1 MTLAASTNITVVR
14 MPPSPSAGWTDSSAG
29 GLIGEA
35 EVYRIGHDPTQSSGQ
50 IFESLLAVAI
60 PLDRYYHDPQL
71 ACVRASKSCQPFE
84 KGAKR
89 QIRMRAVDG
98 PIHIFC
104 TRVVGWKNGFCHE
117 QLITNVRAVQQRR
130 VGDDGNWDSREGL
143 YLLNHQA
150 QATEDGWLTRAVE
163 GDAADLTF

>member
-1 MTLAASTNITVVR
+1 
-14 MPPSPSAGWTDSSAG
+14 
-29 GLIGEA
+29 
-35 EVYRIGHDPTQSSGQ
+35 
-50 IFESLLAVAI
+50 
-60 PLDRYYHDPQL
+60 
-71 ACVRASKSCQPFE
+71 
-84 KGAKR
+84 
-89 QIRMRAVDG
+89 MRAVDG